1 MKFPVRLLAALAL
14 AVSLGI
20 GVADAAPIRKPTVS
34 QVTPFFGLAT
44 GGEKVT
50 ITGTNVKGVTKVLFG
65 STPGTGVT
73 LVGRDSIQVV
83 APAHAIGLVDVR
95 LVAGSVVSDVVS
107 TDKFAF
113 YTKPPVGATVS
124 VSSYV
129 PTLSICPVGATCA
142 SVAVTTA
149 GFANPVSC
157 RISDSSSGAMAG
169 AWTQAANT
177 TYRTGYSVS
186 VTWLQVTCD
195 TIVGRSTTWPL

>member
-34 QVTPFFGLAT
+34 QVTPFFGLST

-50 ITGTNVKGVTKVLFG
+50 ITGTNVKGVTTVLFG
-65 STPGTGVT
+65 STPGTNVT
-73 LVGRDSIQVV
+73 VVGRDSVQVIS
-83 APAHAIGLVDVR
+83 PAHAIGLVDVR
-95 LVAGSVVSDVVS
+95 LVAGSVVSDVVG
-107 TDKFAF
+107 TDKFAY
-113 YTKPPVGATVS
+113 YTKPPVGATVT

-142 SVAVTTA
+142 NVAVTTA

-157 RISDSSSGAMAG
+157 RISDSSSGALPS

-177 TYRTGYSVS
+177 TYRTPYGFSG
-186 VTWLQVTCD
+186 TWLQVTCD
-195 TIVGRSTTWPL
+195 TIVGRTTTWPV

>member
-20 GVADAAPIRKPTVS
+20 GVADAAPVRKPTVS

-44 GGEKVT
+44 GGERVT
-50 ITGTNVKGVTKVLFG
+50 ITGTNVRGVTKVLFG

-73 LVGRDSIQVV
+73 VVGRDSVQVV

-95 LVAGSVVSDVVS
+95 LVAGSVVSDVVG
-107 TDKFAF
+107 TDRFAF
-113 YTKPPVGATVS
+113 YTKPPVGATVT
-124 VSSYV
+124 VSSYI
-129 PTLSICPVGATCA
+129 PELSICPVGARCA

-157 RISDSSSGAMAG
+157 RVSDSSMGALAG
-169 AWTQAANT
+169 GWTQAANT
-177 TYRTGYSVS
+177 TYRTGYSFS
-186 VTWLQVTCD
+186 GTWLQVSCD
-195 TIVGRSTTWPL
+195 TIVGRAATWPL